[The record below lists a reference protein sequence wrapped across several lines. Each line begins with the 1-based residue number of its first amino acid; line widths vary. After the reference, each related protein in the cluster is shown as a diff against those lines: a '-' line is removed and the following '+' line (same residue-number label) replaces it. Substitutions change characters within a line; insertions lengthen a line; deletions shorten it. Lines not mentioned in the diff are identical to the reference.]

1 MKGLGPPARAL
12 LSRGDVWPLT
22 VCGHKGLGCAL
33 CSEAV
38 RLAEKRACD
47 SHLCPWGLL
56 ASSLG
61 WNPPPLSQ
69 IWMGISHPSF
79 LWLTAWKKPRAQLP
93 PSGVGLQGLETP
105 PGWKL
110 CRRVGHPRAA
120 GRFRV
125 RLSARAKG
133 EACVISPGMGMG
145 REWRSCAGEL
155 TCDCAGSARP
165 VSPRWWLGMLV
176 TTQLCRSLWNVI
188 FAGKNLTGVYFFVCA
203 KVGCPLNCLSA
214 FWECSSSG

>member
-38 RLAEKRACD
+38 CLAEKRACD
-47 SHLCPWGLL
+47 SHLCPWRLL

-69 IWMGISHPSF
+69 IWMGDIPSF
-79 LWLTAWKKPRAQLP
+79 HPLAYCLEKAQSP
-93 PSGVGLQGLETP
+93 APSQWCGAA
-105 PGWKL
+105 GWKL
-110 CRRVGHPRAA
+110 CRGVGHPRAA

-125 RLSARAKG
+125 QLSATAKG

-176 TTQLCRSLWNVI
+176 TTQLCRSLWSVI
-188 FAGKNLTGVYFFVCA
+188 FLGKIKLEFTF
-203 KVGCPLNCLSA
+203 LSVLR
-214 FWECSSSG
+214 